1 MTSIVRRLP
10 IALLFI
16 LALTGAARAQQRN
29 EVAAQIQQYIAT
41 VEQGRQI
48 LQSVSNPNAAG
59 DAFSPEGTRVRWAL
73 ATVTPIAANLTTQ
86 FAQLADVTDATTLE
100 RGYAMWQTT
109 GQVELVDSLMGFGRL
124 LVEKHITMSPQDAQS
139 WQALAQSIG
148 GVIQANGNDP
158 ERVVDLPRLKA
169 EFWRLKFVHAAR
181 GATERLDRTQV
192 AIHNLE
198 TRLAQEQEAKGLTQ
212 ALQANIAAGKTD
224 ASLEPRIAALPE
236 DLRASVEASRRAA
249 EASKAQKLAQT
260 QEDQRRQEASLK
272 RQREIDEAIR
282 LRKAEL
288 ETGQTNPVAERQR
301 QGDAGLAHSVKVWEE
316 AYQQEQAD
324 KKAAEARRK
333 LAEIERARAEE
344 QQRRQAEATARRAE
358 EEAGRRAAM
367 LRKYD
372 IKGTLNGYEL
382 GANPYQYRNQVMILR
397 GARFGRMLSS
407 STGILVVGRDQEIYI
422 SKLPSD
428 LFSRPNESAPLVVR
442 VQGLASGT
450 NALGAPMQVP
460 HVEYVAVWT
469 E

>member
-344 QQRRQAEATARRAE
+344 
-358 EEAGRRAAM
+358 EAGRRAAM